1 MSAFRKKF
9 LSFGDITG
17 TTHTF
22 GAGSENVMFKFSNNS
37 AITTIPTNATT
48 PIDIGSVFET
58 IPTEMEF

>member
-17 TTHTF
+17 TTHNS
-22 GAGSENVMFKFSNNS
+22 GRDLKRDVSNNS
-37 AITTIPTNATT
+37 AITATIPTNATT